1 MKILYVKTNS
11 QRSKYHQLRTII
23 YEEKGKKFIKKE
35 AIREE
40 SFAHLKQMKAN
51 YEYLKN
57 TITNSDIRLAK
68 IIHESDSSL
77 TFEFIDGVSVEE
89 LFNNAIKDG
98 KNSIREFIL
107 TFKGTLEKGF
117 KTKLFNK
124 TCQSEFVDLFGN
136 VNTSKLED
144 MLCFEDVSNIDLI
157 FSNLIYKNNIMYI
170 IDYEW
175 VYNCSVPIDYVVFRA
190 VNDCLNTYKHNIDS
204 ELIDLFNSMENNFQ
218 NFIVNDKD
226 CLATIGPKYQ
236 KNRLSIA
243 RILRKEKIIFKV
255 QKLYRYFLP
264 QKNQFK

>member
-11 QRSKYHQLRTII
+11 QRSKHHQLRTII

-40 SFAHLKQMKAN
+40 SIAHLKQMKAN

-57 TITNSDIRLAK
+57 TITNSDIRLAE
-68 IIHESDSSL
+68 IIDESESSL
-77 TFEFIDGVSVEE
+77 TFEFIDGISVEQ
-89 LFNNAIKDG
+89 LFNNAIKEG
-98 KNSIREFIL
+98 KNSIHEFIL
-107 TFKGTLEKGF
+107 TFQGTLEKGF

-124 TCQSEFVDLFGN
+124 TCQSEFVGLFGN

-175 VYNCSVPIDYVVFRA
+175 VYNCSVPIDYVIFRA

-204 ELIDLFNSMENNFQ
+204 ELIDLFNSMENHFQ
-218 NFIVNDKD
+218 NAVVNDKQSFFVV
-226 CLATIGPKYQ
+226 GPKFQ

-243 RILRKEKIIFKV
+243 NIFKIEKIIFKV
-255 QKLYRYFLP
+255 QRLYRYFLG
-264 QKNQFK
+264 QKN